1 MTILVSSLKAS
12 NFQMGKIGCVNYT
25 CFPKSCYNIANCVVL
40 VTMNDF
46 SGKFCSIALNKS
58 LHSS

>member
-1 MTILVSSLKAS
+1 MTILLSSLKAS
-12 NFQMGKIGCVNYT
+12 NFKMGKIGCVNYA
-25 CFPKSCYNIANCVVL
+25 CFPKSCHIANCVVL

-46 SGKFCSIALNKS
+46 GGKFCSIALNKS